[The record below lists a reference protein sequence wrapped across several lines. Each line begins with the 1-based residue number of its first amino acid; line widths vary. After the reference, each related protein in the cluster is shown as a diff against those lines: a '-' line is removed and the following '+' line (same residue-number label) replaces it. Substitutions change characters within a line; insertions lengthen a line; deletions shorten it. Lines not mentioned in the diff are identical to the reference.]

1 MLIKDLFTYFSKFV
15 PTAAL
20 ERAFINGS
28 GAAYYATLRSEVMA
42 FPDNKRLVAIQDY
55 IFGINSDSIQQ
66 RISSVKGI
74 YLFVDYGV
82 IRSEINAVD
91 VKTDRMTIAVTVAT
105 PTPDSLDQPALA
117 IAQDDCL
124 TILSA
129 IRRQMRQDYE
139 NGVEWLPH
147 GSSELAPFSSKAL
160 ANSYGWTLTVTVEGV
175 DIV

>member
-15 PTAAL
+15 PTDAL
-20 ERAFINGS
+20 ERAFINGGS
-28 GAAYYATLRSEVMA
+28 AADYTELRRAVLA
-42 FPDNKRLVAIQDY
+42 LPDSKRITAIQDY

-82 IRSEINAVD
+82 IRSEINSVD

-117 IAQDDCL
+117 LAQDLCL
-124 TILSA
+124 TVLSD
-129 IRRQMRQDYE
+129 IRRQMREDYDS
-139 NGVEWLPH
+139 GVEWLPH
-147 GSSELAPFSSKAL
+147 GSSELAPFSSKSL